1 MMAHPHPE
9 PVQVAVAAIVREIG
23 AKSREDVE
31 ILGFWRPENAI
42 RGGVWQLPGG
52 KIEPGESGE
61 VAAARETL
69 EEVGLKVEIRE
80 FLGEASDL
88 DPSLAAEQ
96 NVRIRAYLAV
106 PADETW
112 DPDGDQVRWI
122 PLSRFEEYPWPRA
135 NAVIN
140 RLLQQRFLA
149 SEPA

>member
-1 MMAHPHPE
+1 MMAPQDLR
-9 PVQVAVAAIVREIG
+9 PVQVAIAAIVREITPNLH
-23 AKSREDVE
+23 EDAE
-31 ILGFWRPENAI
+31 ILGLWRPESAI

-69 EEVGLKVEIRE
+69 EEVGLRVEIQE

-96 NVRIRAYLAV
+96 SVRIRAYLAV
-106 PADETW
+106 PVDETW
-112 DPDGDQVRWI
+112 RPEGDQVRWI

-140 RLLQQRFLA
+140 RLLQQRFTA